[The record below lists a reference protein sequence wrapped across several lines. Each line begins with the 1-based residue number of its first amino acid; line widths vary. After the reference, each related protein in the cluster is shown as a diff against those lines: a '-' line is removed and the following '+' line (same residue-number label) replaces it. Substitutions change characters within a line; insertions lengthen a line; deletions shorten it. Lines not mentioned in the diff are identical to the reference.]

1 MVAIGEGAAH
11 AETTARADRSVSFA
25 DIARWYDGL
34 NRLMSLGRDRRWRQ
48 LVAQALDLPAN
59 GRALDVGAGT
69 GDMTLALLH
78 HRPGSTVVSLDPTV
92 EMMQLA
98 QHKRDA
104 DRAQW
109 THGDGLSLPFSDGCF
124 DGVVSAF
131 VLRNVTDVGRALAE
145 QARVVRPGGRVV
157 CLEMTWPRT
166 PGIRTLFKLY
176 FSDLMPRITGTLSG
190 QHAAY
195 RFLPWS
201 VQHFVAP
208 DELVAKME
216 RAGLHNVRYRML
228 ALGTVALHVGERTH

>member
-1 MVAIGEGAAH
+1 MAAIDDEAAH
-11 AETTARADRSVSFA
+11 VKTTARVDQSVSFA

-48 LVAQALDLPAN
+48 LAAEALDLPAN

-69 GDMTLALLH
+69 GDMTLALLR
-78 HRPGSTVVSLDPTV
+78 HRPGSTVVSIDPSV
-92 EMMQLA
+92 EMMQLG

-104 DRAQW
+104 DKARW
-109 THGDGLSLPFSDGCF
+109 THGDGLSLPFPDSCF

-131 VLRNVTDVGRALAE
+131 MLRNVTDVGRALAE
-145 QARVVRPGGRVV
+145 QVRVVRPGGRVV

-166 PGIRTLFKLY
+166 PGFRTLFKLY

-208 DELVAKME
+208 DKLVEKME

-228 ALGTVALHVGERTH
+228 ALGTVALHIGERDR